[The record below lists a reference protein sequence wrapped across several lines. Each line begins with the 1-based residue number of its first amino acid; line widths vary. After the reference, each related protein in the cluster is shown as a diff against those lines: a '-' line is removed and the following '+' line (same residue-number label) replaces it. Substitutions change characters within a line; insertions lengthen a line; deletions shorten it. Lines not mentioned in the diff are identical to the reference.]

1 MEENR
6 IELLTAVNRKL
17 QKSKPWKSRNACIQ
31 FYHLLRHSCRIGSS
45 LWKIQTQDWEMW
57 AFLSKMI
64 VFYGLVQYSWAV
76 CLSVCSKYSIQF
88 YHLLRHSCRIG
99 SFTMKIDWRLALKR
113 KQNVLFCFPLLSREK
128 KRQKKRCWN
137 PQKGLAFHT
146 AKRSVSRSRDRS
158 QKSPFT
164 IGLLDDE
171 SNF

>member
-1 MEENR
+1 
-6 IELLTAVNRKL
+6 
-17 QKSKPWKSRNACIQ
+17 
-31 FYHLLRHSCRIGSS
+31 
-45 LWKIQTQDWEMW
+45 MW

-146 AKRSVSRSRDRS
+146 AKRSVSRSGDRS
-158 QKSPFT
+158 QKSLFT

-171 SNF
+171 SNFQSAGTHGARKFFETNVTVQVVWPLSSSERHWFWNHVDIVDLLSSMTSWTLRN